1 MLEKSQLISV
11 IFLKHNNGVELLQ
24 MQYLREIVFQ
34 QLVNQEIIW
43 VKGNQMWKLRVA
55 AAEKA
60 LNQPLDPQL
69 LYKLFQTYIM

>member
-1 MLEKSQLISV
+1 MLEKSQLIFV
-11 IFLKHNNGVELLQ
+11 IFLKHNNGVELSQ

-60 LNQPLDPQL
+60 LN
-69 LYKLFQTYIM
+69 

>member
-43 VKGNQMWKLRVA
+43 VKGNQM
-55 AAEKA
+55 
-60 LNQPLDPQL
+60 
-69 LYKLFQTYIM
+69 